1 MRLNLIIFIFVTCFF
16 SGCASSGPFR
26 TVSTRN
32 NLNRLEIGM
41 SKNEIV
47 NIMGQPYQREVF
59 LGDDGEPIEVLLY
72 QTKFVGMAVS
82 PSDRE
87 LTPIVLKNKELIG
100 WGRNFYDTTKRYH
113 IKQDIEI
120 K

>member
-1 MRLNLIIFIFVTCFF
+1 MRLNLIITIIFSFF
-16 SGCASSGPFR
+16 LFACASSGPFR

-32 NLNRLEIGM
+32 SLNNLEIRM
-41 SKNEIV
+41 SKSEIT

-59 LGDDGEPIEVLLY
+59 LGNDGEPIEVLLY

-87 LTPIVLKNKELIG
+87 LTPVVLKNNQLIG

-113 IKQDIEI
+113 IKQEIEI